1 MDTSKKIKSIL
12 RVNHAG
18 ELGARQIYKAQ
29 RRILGDD
36 PDLVLMA
43 NQEEEHLRT
52 FTQLMIEHKVQPT
65 VFQPFWHVLSYGMGA
80 VTALMGKQAAHAC
93 TIAVEEVI
101 VDHYQSQIDSLA
113 NSPEHKPLMDT
124 IEKFKKEEDHHREI
138 AESRGGKDV
147 AGYDILEK
155 VVKGIT
161 RAAIKIS
168 SRI

>member
-1 MDTSKKIKSIL
+1 MDKSKEIKSIL

-18 ELGARQIYKAQ
+18 ELGARQIYKAM
-29 RRILGDD
+29 RKILGDD

-43 NQEEEHLRT
+43 NQEEEHLRA

-65 VFQPFWHVLSYGMGA
+65 IFQPFWHVLSYGMGA
-80 VTALMGKQAAHAC
+80 VTALMGEKAAHAC

-101 VDHYQSQIDSLA
+101 IDHYQGQIDSLA
-113 NSPEHKPLMDT
+113 NFPEHKPLMET
-124 IEKFKKEEDHHREI
+124 IAKFQKEEDHHREI
-138 AESRGGKDV
+138 AESRGGKDA

-161 RAAIKIS
+161 RTAIKIS
-168 SRI
+168 TRV

>member
-1 MDTSKKIKSIL
+1 MDDSKKIKSIL

-18 ELGARQIYKAQ
+18 ELGARQIYKGM
-29 RRILGDD
+29 RKILGDD

-43 NQEEEHLRT
+43 NQEEEHLKV
-52 FTQLMIEHKVQPT
+52 FTQLMIEHKVKPT

-101 VDHYQSQIDSLA
+101 VDHYQAQIDSLA
-113 NSPEHKPLMDT
+113 NSPEHKPLMET
-124 IEKFKKEEDHHREI
+124 IEKFQQEEDYHREI
-138 AESRGGKDV
+138 AEQRGGRDA

-168 SRI
+168 SKI

>member
-1 MDTSKKIKSIL
+1 MDKSKKIKSIL

-29 RRILGDD
+29 RKILGDD

-80 VTALMGKQAAHAC
+80 VTALMGKKAAHAC

-113 NSPEHKPLMDT
+113 NSPEDKPLMET
-124 IEKFKKEEDHHREI
+124 IEKFQKEEDHHREI
-138 AESRGGKDV
+138 AEQRGGKDA
-147 AGYDILEK
+147 AGYDVLEK

-161 RAAIKIS
+161 RMAIKIS
-168 SRI
+168 TRI